1 MIKSSQDSKL
11 IRISDIKALEQA
23 PSDQVQGVNLDEVVK
38 ERVGFIKL
46 DIEGAEMD
54 ALSGAKNI
62 IRNDRPLMAVCV
74 YHRSGDVLEIM
85 NFLHQIVPEYR
96 FWLRHY
102 SCMNWE
108 TVLYAAVME

>member
-23 PSDQVQGVNLDEVVK
+23 PSDRVQGVSLDEVVK

-54 ALSGAKNI
+54 ALSGAKI
-62 IRNDRPLMAVCV
+62 L
-74 YHRSGDVLEIM
+74 SGM
-85 NFLHQIVPEYR
+85 TGR
-96 FWLRHY
+96 
-102 SCMNWE
+102 
-108 TVLYAAVME
+108 